1 MTDPAGN
8 ASSTVGLRQPLLL
21 RLLHAAAVLA
31 VFAAWLSG
39 LLSALRHD
47 GRLAALHLQPPGDWI
62 DLHSAIGEITTPIAL
77 LFGLYAITVG
87 RWRLRRPSNAAAL
100 LALALAVGS
109 GQFMDEDWLLDG
121 RIHHPLYSLH
131 LTAWLIITAVVSW
144 HVVGVLRRGGLSL
157 AASMLPVQPQ
167 KPDRP
172 AHPHG

>member
-47 GRLAALHLQPPGDWI
+47 GRLAALQLQAPGDWI

-77 LFGLYAITVG
+77 FFGLYAITVG
-87 RWRLRRPSNAAAL
+87 RWRLRRP
-100 LALALAVGS
+100 
-109 GQFMDEDWLLDG
+109 FWLSPS
-121 RIHHPLYSLH
+121 PL
-131 LTAWLIITAVVSW
+131 V
-144 HVVGVLRRGGLSL
+144 
-157 AASMLPVQPQ
+157 AASSWMRTGFWT
-167 KPDRP
+167 DGFTIRFT
-172 AHPHG
+172 ACI